1 MIEAVVIGAGQAGL
15 AASYHL
21 RQRGID
27 HVVLEAGR
35 VGESWRSQR
44 WDSFV
49 LNTPNWMSLLP
60 GEAEPV
66 EARDAFLARDAFVG
80 HLDAYVR
87 DQRLAIRAGS
97 EVTNLRPNRVG
108 AEREDGTFTVRVKS
122 PEHDDELATR
132 SVIVASGGQRVPRI
146 PAIAQSLPVGIAQ
159 LAGAGYRA
167 PGDLPPGA
175 VLVVGSAQTGVQV
188 VEDLLEAG
196 RRVYLCTSA
205 VGRYPRR
212 YRGRDVLEWLS
223 GAGAFDIPTERLPDP
238 SVRLM
243 PTPLVSGVGHLGH
256 TVSLQGLAARGATL
270 LGRPIEVHGTRLRLD
285 GSVGSNVALGDRV
298 SAETRAQIDR
308 GIVESGDR
316 LPPLE
321 PDDPADRA
329 HPDPLSIRAPEEL
342 DLEAAGVTSVVWTTG
357 FRGDFGYLPPELLD
371 PAGQPVQ
378 VHGITS
384 LPGVYCVG
392 LPWQTRRRSALIS
405 GVDLDAAFVVERLA
419 EHLAGG
425 AGSD

>member
-21 RQRGID
+21 RQHGIE
-27 HVVLEAGR
+27 HVVLESGR
-35 VGESWRSQR
+35 IGESWRSQR

-49 LNTPNWMSLLP
+49 LNTPNWMSQLP
-60 GEAEPV
+60 GEGEPV
-66 EARDAFLARDAFVG
+66 EARDAFLGRDAFVD
-80 HLDAYVR
+80 HLEAYVR
-87 DQRLAIRAGS
+87 DQRLAIREGS
-97 EVTNLRPNRVG
+97 EVTAVRPNRG
-108 AEREDGTFTVRVKS
+108 RTEREAGTFTVRVS
-122 PEHDDELATR
+122 SSERDDELVTR

-146 PAIAQSLPVGIAQ
+146 PAIAGSLPAEIAQ

-167 PGDLPPGA
+167 PRDLPPGS

-188 VEDLLEAG
+188 VEDLLESG

-256 TVSLQGLAARGATL
+256 TVSLQGLAAQGAIL

-285 GSVGSNVALGDRV
+285 QSVGPNVALGDRI
-298 SAETRAQIDR
+298 SAETKGQIDQ

-321 PDDPADRA
+321 PDDPDRA

-342 DLEAAGVTSVVWTTG
+342 DLEAAGVTSVIWTTG
-357 FRGDFGYLPPELLD
+357 FRGDFGYLPAELLD

-384 LPGVYCVG
+384 VAGVFCIG

-405 GVDLDAAFVVERLA
+405 GVDLDAAFVAERLA
-419 EHLAGG
+419 EHLAEGG
-425 AGSD
+425 RSS